1 MLKIF
6 FGNMDDVVFNTSIYF
21 NNTYNQKW
29 IVSSFGKKIIKE
41 IDKSDVISENL
52 IDSPFLGPISP
63 EKLSGGVKTLLLMK
77 NDKNKIFNATTCGD
91 NCAKFIL
98 EIAEKKDLTIN
109 LRYIMNFGDFK
120 NPILI
125 LNTNKLV
132 NNMDELILEAHEFV

>member
-29 IVSSFGKKIIKE
+29 IVSNFGKKIIKE
-41 IDKSDVISENL
+41 IDKSEVVSENL

-77 NDKNKIFNATTCGD
+77 NDKTKIFNATTCGD
-91 NCAKFIL
+91 NCAEFIL
-98 EIAEKKDLTIN
+98 EIAEKRDLTIN
-109 LRYIMNFGDFK
+109 LRYIMDFGDFN